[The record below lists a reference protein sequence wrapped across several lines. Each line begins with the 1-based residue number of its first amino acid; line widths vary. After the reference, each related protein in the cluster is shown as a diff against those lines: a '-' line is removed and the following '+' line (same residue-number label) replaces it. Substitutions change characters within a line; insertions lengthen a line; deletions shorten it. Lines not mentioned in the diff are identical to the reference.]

1 MAQDTDPFARV
12 KTRVAYRAE
21 REHIFPSDSS
31 LDWFI
36 RTNRGKL
43 NEAHALLML
52 NGRIMIDHDAFD
64 AALMKIAQAAATA
77 TA

>member
-1 MAQDTDPFARV
+1 MSQGTDPFERIT
-12 KTRVAYRAE
+12 TRAAYRAAG

-36 RTNRGKL
+36 RTNRHAL
-43 NEAHALLML
+43 NEARALLML

-64 AALMKIAQAAATA
+64 DALMKIGQAAATA
-77 TA
+77 